1 MHDRLRSALYVS
13 TGAIGLFLVY
23 LFQDRLNIHNAFF
36 GSGDWTLPYQGT
48 DYLSNMSVPE
58 FISAKVLR
66 YLLNDLFAICVIHGL
81 FRDKSFTRFS
91 FLVMGFGL
99 VVLLPLYFF
108 LYLSAVPGYSSMIS
122 HLHRLVLNPVLMML
136 LIPAL
141 WHQRRSER
149 QR

>member
-1 MHDRLRSALYVS
+1 
-13 TGAIGLFLVY
+13 
-23 LFQDRLNIHNAFF
+23 
-36 GSGDWTLPYQGT
+36 
-48 DYLSNMSVPE
+48 MSVPE

-66 YLLNDLFAICVIHGL
+66 YLLNDLFAICMIHGL

>member
-1 MHDRLRSALYVS
+1 MHDRLWSVLYVFA
-13 TGAIGLFLVY
+13 GAIGLFLVY

-36 GSGDWTLPYQGT
+36 GSGGWTLPYQGT

-66 YLLNDLFAICVIHGL
+66 YLLNDLFAICMIHGL

-99 VVLLPLYFF
+99 IVLLPLYFSF
-108 LYLSAVPGYSSMIS
+108 IYRLFQDTVPMVS
-122 HLHRLVLNPVLMML
+122 HLHPWCS
-136 LIPAL
+136 I
-141 WHQRRSER
+141 RS
-149 QR
+149 